1 MPEIIDV
8 LNEVGSTIKELRD
21 RVDKLEGGVK
31 DASGYDKEVIDRIQK
46 ALNSLDAIKV
56 DHEKTKAMEASIK
69 ELEEHIAL
77 LKSTGAGASGVT
89 PEAKAHAEA
98 FDKYF
103 RKNRGAESLG
113 ELQVQAGLST
123 SSDPDGGFTV
133 PVEVETTIDRIA
145 TAVSTFRNL
154 AGSMTIGTDS
164 YTKLVNVGGA
174 TAGWVGEQDARTET
188 DTPTLVEILI
198 NVMEEYA
205 YPFTTQK
212 LLDDSRID
220 IATWL
225 GNEVAIEF
233 NDQEAEAFITG
244 NGVKQPKGILSQT
257 MVANSS
263 YAWGKVGFTT
273 SGAAAALDDPDRL
286 ITFTGTLKPTYR
298 NGAGYI
304 MAESTQETIR
314 TMKLGTGEYIWRPGL
329 SEGAPNTL
337 FGKPVAIDDFMPVI
351 ASGAFP
357 IAYGNFKRA
366 YLILNRQGIR
376 VLRNPY
382 ATMGKVGFYTT
393 RRIGGGVVNY
403 EAYKVLK
410 IAA

>member
-1 MPEIIDV
+1 MPDITVV
-8 LNEVGSTIKELRD
+8 LDELGSAYEELKK
-21 RVDKLEGGVK
+21 RVDKVETVDKAPGL
-31 DASGYDKEVIDRIQK
+31 DKEVIDRIQK
-46 ALNSLDAIKV
+46 TMNSLEGMKADA
-56 DHEKTKAMEASIK
+56 EKMSRMEATIK
-69 ELEEHIAL
+69 EMEEHIAL
-77 LKSTGAGASGVT
+77 MKSSGSGSRSLS
-89 PEAKAHAEA
+89 PEVKAHADA
-98 FDKYF
+98 FDSYF
-103 RKNRGAESLG
+103 RKNRGADSLQQ
-113 ELQVQAGLST
+113 LAVQAGLST

-145 TAVSTFRNL
+145 TSVSTFRQL

-164 YTKLVNVGGA
+164 YTKLVNLGGA
-174 TAGWVGEQDARTET
+174 TGGWVGEQDARTET
-188 DTPTLVEILI
+188 TTPTLAEILI

-212 LLDDSRID
+212 LLDDSRIN
-220 IATWL
+220 IASWL
-225 GNEVAIEF
+225 GDEVAITF

-244 NGVKQPKGILSQT
+244 NGVKQPKGILAQT

-273 SGAAAALDDPDRL
+273 SGHATTLPDPDKL
-286 ITFTGTLKPTYR
+286 ITLMGTLKPVYR
-298 NGAGYI
+298 NGAGFI
-304 MAESTQETIR
+304 MAESTQEVIR
-314 TMKLGTGEYIWRPGL
+314 TMKLGTGEYIWKPGL
-329 SEGAPNTL
+329 TEGASNTL
-337 FGKPVAIDDFMPVI
+337 LGKPVAIDDFMPTI
-351 ASGAFP
+351 AGNAYA

-366 YLILNRQGIR
+366 YTILNRQGIR

>member
-1 MPEIIDV
+1 MPEITEV
-8 LNEVGSTIKELRD
+8 LNDLGSAYEELKK
-21 RVDKLEGGVK
+21 RVDAVEKVS
-31 DASGYDKEVIDRIQK
+31 AAPGYDKEVIDRIQK
-46 ALNSLDAIKV
+46 AMNSLDALKV

-69 ELEEHIAL
+69 EMEEHIAL
-77 LKSTGAGASGVT
+77 LQSGGVGAQGVS
-89 PEAKAHAEA
+89 PEVKAHADA
-98 FDKYF
+98 FNTYF
-103 RKNRGAESLG
+103 RRNSGAENLRQL
-113 ELQVQAGLST
+113 EVQAGLST

-174 TAGWVGEQDARTET
+174 TAGWVGEQEARTET
-188 DTPTLVEILI
+188 STPSLKEILI

-220 IATWL
+220 IASWL

-244 NGVKQPKGILSQT
+244 NGVKQPKGILAQT
-257 MVANSS
+257 MVANAS
-263 YAWGKVGFTT
+263 YAWGKIGFTT
-273 SGAAAALDDPDRL
+273 SGAASALSDPDRL
-286 ITFTGTLKPTYR
+286 ITFIGTLKPAYR
-298 NGAGYI
+298 NGASFI

-314 TMKLGTGEYIWRPGL
+314 TMKNGLGEYIWRQGL

-337 FGKPVAIDDFMPVI
+337 LGKPVAIDDFMPVI
-351 ASGAFP
+351 AAGAFP

-382 ATMGKVGFYTT
+382 ATMGKVGFYTD
-393 RRIGGGVVNY
+393 RKSVV
-403 EAYKVLK
+403 
-410 IAA
+410 